1 MSGQRLA
8 ITGVRKIEMEHAD
21 PVRAARFYTDVWNLT
36 EVAREDGS
44 IYLRGACGAHHILA
58 IHPSSG
64 PARVREIA
72 LGARDKSAV
81 DGLHARAQAA
91 GFAVTGPEP
100 RQTIDGGYAFS
111 LRDPAGRRFSIS
123 CDARNHADD
132 AQVRDRPYKVG
143 HVNINTALIDEMVSF
158 YTDVF
163 GMRLVDHAGT
173 QYFFNADSP
182 DHCTLVLCKYGMET
196 LNHIAYEMS
205 DLESVLR
212 GAGRMHDAG
221 YPIEWGPGRHGPGDN
236 AFCYFAG
243 PEECPLEY
251 TAEVLQIDEA
261 YEFHGPD
268 HWKWP
273 AGRLDQWGVTPPH
286 TSRWKRVQTLYGFA
300 R

>member
-1 MSGQRLA
+1 MTKRLA

-21 PVRAARFYTDVWNLT
+21 PVRAVKFYTDTWNLN
-36 EVAREDGS
+36 EVARADGA
-44 IYLRGACGAHHILA
+44 IYLRATCAAHHVLA
-58 IHPSSG
+58 IHPSNG
-64 PARVREIA
+64 PARVREIH
-72 LGARDKSAV
+72 LSARDKGAV
-81 DGLHARAQAA
+81 DGLHARAKAA
-91 GFAVTGPEP
+91 GFATNAPAE
-100 RQTIDGGYAFS
+100 RDTIDGGYGFS
-111 LRDPAGRRFSIS
+111 LRDPAGRRFSIL
-123 CDARNHADD
+123 CDARDHADETKE
-132 AQVRDRPYKVG
+132 RDRPYKIG
-143 HVNINTALIDEMVSF
+143 HININTALIDQMVSF

-196 LNHIAYEMS
+196 LNHIAYEMI
-205 DLESVLR
+205 DLESVMR
-212 GAGRMHDAG
+212 GAGRMHDAV

-251 TAEVLQIDEA
+251 TAEVLQIDDT

-273 AGRLDQWGVTPPH
+273 PGRLDQWGVTPPH
-286 TSRWKRVQTLYGFA
+286 TTRWKRVQTLYGFA
-300 R
+300 D